1 MNKKTNPNIVTAFLF
16 GLAIL
21 VLIAVPISVRFVPN
35 RVTAQE
41 TATAAEPGPVVQ
53 VADNQVADA
62 KADVAQAEVKVVE
75 YTVRTQLGG
84 NPTMAF
90 VGVGGSIDGVTN
102 PELTA
107 NVGDTVRITVIN
119 GDPVLHDLKID
130 AFGVHTG
137 NMTEDEQTVTV
148 EFVATQPGE
157 FEYYCS
163 VPGHRDLG
171 MRGLLRV
178 VGTADEVTPAESSQA
193 ENQGGDATT
202 QHINMTSA
210 APAAADAVSIIRNPA
225 DVPPPVGDR
234 AAQTIRIDMNTVEVT
249 GQLAD
254 GTTYSYM
261 TFDGQVPGPMFRVR
275 VGDTIDFYLHNEA
288 GSVLPHSIDLH
299 AVTGPGGGAVYTQT
313 PPGQETSFTFQAL
326 QSGLYVYHCATPSI
340 GHHISSGMYGLIL
353 VEPVGGLPPVDHEF

>member
-41 TATAAEPGPVVQ
+41 TATAAEAGPVVQ

-62 KADVAQAEVKVVE
+62 KADVAQAEVKIVE

-178 VGTADEVTPAESSQA
+178 VGTADEVTPA
-193 ENQGGDATT
+193 
-202 QHINMTSA
+202 
-210 APAAADAVSIIRNPA
+210 
-225 DVPPPVGDR
+225 
-234 AAQTIRIDMNTVEVT
+234 
-249 GQLAD
+249 
-254 GTTYSYM
+254 
-261 TFDGQVPGPMFRVR
+261 
-275 VGDTIDFYLHNEA
+275 
-288 GSVLPHSIDLH
+288 
-299 AVTGPGGGAVYTQT
+299 
-313 PPGQETSFTFQAL
+313 
-326 QSGLYVYHCATPSI
+326 
-340 GHHISSGMYGLIL
+340 
-353 VEPVGGLPPVDHEF
+353 